1 MIIENLS
8 EIIFKYLPL
17 AKIGGEYA
25 VYRIMEKSELC
36 NQIEVIID
44 EIIDPN
50 MDKNIDNLKKHL
62 QNNGWLTFCK
72 FNEYYFGQIK
82 NLQLFLTI
90 NNREYEIKIEC
101 NNYDQTFFHA
111 TNIQI
116 DKSGVYSPRYNLPN
130 VSDEDYLSFYT
141 IHDIKN
147 KRLSLVKPISNITN
161 STDKK
166 YNYQKLLTLGGTLI
180 KQGWTP
186 DPIIKNNLLTIHH
199 RKDDKEN
206 IINYNNRQHNLIQN
220 LDHETICVICRDSI
234 SKFRAVVLSCS
245 HPYHIKCLRTQ
256 LLDVGDN
263 TSKCSLCRKEIID

>member
-161 STDKK
+161 STDKN

-186 DPIIKNNLLTIHH
+186 YPIIKNNLLTIHH